1 MSIERLERKIDATSY
16 AELFMAITN
25 MQGIQPRNME
35 EIASRNE
42 EKLTQ
47 LGPTIERVNN
57 EKLEVAVARVF
68 GIMLRGNMLPEPP
81 EALQNAEIKI
91 EFISILTQMQRMVG
105 LGQIERTVSF
115 IGNLA
120 GASPDALDKLNIDEM
135 IDEYAERAGTPQRVI
150 RSTGDA
156 TKLRNERARQANMA
170 KMAEMM
176 PAVQQGAD
184 AARLLSETDV
194 NGQPMLDTLL
204 GAG

>member
-1 MSIERLERKIDATSY
+1 M
-16 AELFMAITN
+16 
-25 MQGIQPRNME
+25 
-35 EIASRNE
+35 
-42 EKLTQ
+42 
-47 LGPTIERVNN
+47 
-57 EKLEVAVARVF
+57 
-68 GIMLRGNMLPEPP
+68 
-81 EALQNAEIKI
+81 
-91 EFISILTQMQRMVG
+91 
-105 LGQIERTVSF
+105 
-115 IGNLA
+115 
-120 GASPDALDKLNIDEM
+120 
-135 IDEYAERAGTPQRVI
+135 I